1 MNFIQ
6 QFFGSDKTGP
16 DKINFEDV
24 QHAIQYS
31 NEYLIIN
38 TLPLTEQ
45 DILIQGTIRGFQEEH
60 IINEMLTKSNVP
72 DKKVVLY
79 GKHANDETTLKKYKQ
94 LISLGIADVFI
105 YSGGLFEWLLLQD
118 IYGEKSFPTTKKTLD
133 LLKYRPERTII

>member
-6 QFFGSDKTGP
+6 QLFTSDKSGP

-24 QHAIQYS
+24 QHAIQHS

-79 GKHANDETTLKKYKQ
+79 GKNANDETTLKKYKQ
-94 LISLGIADVFI
+94 FISLGIADVFI

-133 LLKYRPERTII
+133 LLKYRPERTLL